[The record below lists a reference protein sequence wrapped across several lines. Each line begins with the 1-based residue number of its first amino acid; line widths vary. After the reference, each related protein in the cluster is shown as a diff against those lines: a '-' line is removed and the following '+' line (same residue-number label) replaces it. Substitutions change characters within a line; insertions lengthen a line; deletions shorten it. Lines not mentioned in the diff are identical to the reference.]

1 MPSKYHPPA
10 QNMDQYKY
18 SEISNKVSKADQRFV
33 TRRDHEATGEPESL
47 SGRISVKDM
56 GSRVSRNTQPENTIK
71 KETQVI
77 DDEFDQ
83 KYKKKKALKKKSIYS
98 SILDNTED
106 LEGLIYYPKT
116 KETRETYEALLAY
129 VHEFVGDQSHDIVRS
144 ASDAVLEF
152 LKDENLKDYDKKKE
166 IDKLLGVNIPSER
179 FSQLIAIGKKIT
191 DYSSEESRNIMED
204 DDHELDEQRVAVIFD
219 DDENDVDSENEDDED
234 DQEESN
240 ASTDEEN
247 TENYI
252 TIVNGKTNKHS
263 IDKENKEKI
272 FAHQIDAFWLQRTI
286 SAYYTDPYIIQ
297 EKTSSS
303 ISFLESDISFGQLE
317 NKLMELFDYDKFEL
331 VKILTR
337 NRDTIVWCTRLLRA
351 IDVEN
356 KKKIEAQMKSEGY
369 EWILRELKEDRESL
383 PLKYS
388 EKHEHSMMDVDL
400 PQDTEKHTHKDISM
414 SQISEVIPKKVV
426 DLDSLIF
433 SQGSH
438 LMSNKKCKLPEGSFK
453 RSKKGY
459 EEVHVPA
466 PKKAVVKDIKS
477 VLISDMP
484 EWIRPVFGN
493 TEKLNPIQS
502 KLYPMAFEK
511 DDNLLICAPTGAG
524 KTNVAILC
532 ILNELKKH
540 RNESTGEINKN
551 DFKIIYI
558 APLKAL
564 VQEVVGNFRS
574 RLSQYDIQVEELTGD
589 TQLTKAQISYTQII
603 VTTPEKWDII
613 TRKATETSYTNLVR
627 LIIIDEIHLLHDDR
641 GPVLEA
647 IVARTIRKM
656 EQTFEPIRLIGLSAT
671 LPNYVDV
678 ATFLKVDLKQGLFYF
693 DNSYRPCPLK
703 QEYIGITEKKAIK
716 KLQVIND
723 VTYEKV
729 IEQTRKF
736 QVLIFVHS
744 RKETAK
750 TAKFIRDKCL
760 EEETIGQIL
769 RSDAATKEILQSEA
783 KEVNDS
789 NLKDLL
795 PYGLGI
801 HHAGMTRADRR
812 SAEELFA
819 AGHIQVLVSTSTLAW
834 GVNLPAHAVIIKGTQ
849 IYSPEKGRWVELSP
863 QDVLQ
868 MLGRAGRPQYDS
880 YGEGIIITS
889 HTELQ
894 YYLSLLNQQLPIES
908 QFISKIVDNLNAEIV
923 LGTVRNRDEAAQWL
937 GYTYLYVR
945 MLRSPAIYNV
955 GADYA
960 DDVDLEQKRI
970 DLIHSAALLLDKHNL
985 IKYDKKTGNF
995 QATELGRI
1003 ASHYY
1008 ITYESMTIYNQYL
1021 KPTLSYIEL
1030 FRIFC
1035 LSDEFKYIPVREE
1048 EKLELQKLLDRV
1060 PIPIKEGAEE
1070 PSAKINT
1077 LLQAYISKLKLEGF
1091 ALISDMTYV
1100 SQSAKR
1106 ILRAIFD
1113 ISLKREW
1120 SQVAKLALDMCKMVE
1135 KCMWPTMTP
1144 LRQFKIC
1151 PSEVIRKVERKDLS
1165 WSRYFDLDPHELGE
1179 LINIPKAGKLVHKLI
1194 QHFPKLQLHAHVQ
1207 PITRSMLRVSLTI
1220 TPQFEWD
1227 HEIHGFTELFW
1238 IIAEDV
1244 NGEQILFH
1252 DQFIL
1257 KENYAKDEHYLEFT
1271 VPISEPIPPNYFI
1284 TIISD
1289 RWMHSE
1295 TKLAIAFKHLI
1306 LPEKFPAHTP
1316 LLDLQPLP
1324 VVVLRKQDYIKLYS
1338 SHFQNFNKIQTQ
1350 VFNTLF
1356 TTDETVFV
1364 GAPTGSGKTV
1374 CAEFALMRHWMQ
1386 EDPGKAVYITPFQEL
1401 VNERYDDW
1409 NERFG
1414 TLENSITIVKLTEET
1429 SENLK
1434 LLQKA
1439 DLILATPVQWDVL
1452 SRRWKHRKNIQTIQL
1467 FILDEIHAVG
1477 GHVGPVY
1484 EVIISRIRYV
1494 AAQTENK
1501 VRIIALGVSL
1511 ANARD
1516 LGEWIGANQ
1525 HCVYNFSPKDRPR
1538 PLEVTMQSFTVPHF
1552 PSLMIA
1558 MTKPLYLV
1566 LTTLLTDYSA
1576 IVFVPSRK
1584 QCRNISLDILTH
1596 CNASNN
1602 ENRFLLSTS
1611 DDIMS
1616 YIRKVQDDVLANC
1629 LTHGIGYYH
1638 EALSKSDKDIVKS
1651 LYKSRIIQILFASR
1665 DVAYSLGVTAHMV
1678 IIMGTQY
1685 FEGREH
1691 RYIDYPISEILQMLG
1706 YAYQPDHNGI
1716 SKAILMTSAV
1726 KKEYYRKFLS
1736 EALPIESH
1744 LQIFMHDAF
1753 VTEIATSTIENKQ
1766 EAVDWLTWSYMYRR
1780 LVANPGFYGLQDI
1793 SHESLSSYLSD
1804 LVETT
1809 LNDLMEKK
1817 IISIEDD
1824 FYVTPLNLAMIASYY
1839 NLTYITI
1846 ETMAL
1851 SLTSKTK
1858 MKGLLE
1864 VVTAAAE
1871 FETIPIRRHEDVILR
1886 RIYERVPVKLQ
1897 NQDFDSPSFKAF
1909 ILLQAHFSRFQ
1920 LPIDLVAD
1928 QVLVLQKIMNLLSAC
1943 VDVMSSEGYLNSSYP
1958 MELSQMCVQA
1968 VWDRD
1973 SPLKQIPHFTNDV
1986 IKRCNDMGLESVYDL
2001 GEFLADASKESRDKL
2016 LEMDPKKLRDVANFV
2031 NNYPSIDI
2039 TFELKDT
2046 ESIAVGNK
2054 ATINIILTRE
2064 IEEEVNTLVYAP
2076 FFPTSKNEHWWIVIG
2091 DGISLLAIKKVT
2103 LQKVLSVKLDFIP
2116 PNAGKHEYI
2125 LSCFSDS
2132 YVGVDQDIKVD
2143 IVVAEGR
2150 ENNETDE

>member
-1 MPSKYHPPA
+1 MSSRYHSQAP
-10 QNMDQYKY
+10 NMDQYKY

-47 SGRISVKDM
+47 AGRISVKDM
-56 GSRVSRNTQPENTIK
+56 GSRASKNTQPEDIK
-71 KETQVI
+71 KKDTVVV

-83 KYKKKKALKKKSIYS
+83 KYKKKVLLRKKNMYS
-98 SILDNTED
+98 SILDTTED
-106 LEGLIYYPKT
+106 LEGLIYHPKT

-129 VHEFVGDQSHDIVRS
+129 VYEFIGDQSHDIVRS
-144 ASDAVLEF
+144 ASDTVLEF
-152 LKDENLKDYDKKKE
+152 LKDENLKDYDRKKE
-166 IDKLLGVNIPSER
+166 IDKLLGVNISSER

-191 DYSSEESRNIMED
+191 DYSSEDFKDIAD
-204 DDHELDEQRVAVIFD
+204 DDYQELDEQRVAVIFD
-219 DDENDVDSENEDDED
+219 DDENENMDNEMDDD
-234 DQEESN
+234 DQEESDIDSD
-240 ASTDEEN
+240 AEN
-247 TENYI
+247 KESYI
-252 TIVNGKTNKHS
+252 TIVNGKTNKYS
-263 IDKENKEKI
+263 INEENKEKV
-272 FAHQIDAFWLQRTI
+272 FAHQIDSFWLQRII
-286 SAYYTDPYIIQ
+286 SAHYNDPYIIH
-297 EKTSSS
+297 EKTSSA
-303 ISFLESDISFGQLE
+303 ISFLESNISFGQLE
-317 NKLMELFDYDKFEL
+317 NELMELFDYDKFEL

-337 NRDTIVWCTRLLRA
+337 NRDTIVWCMRLLQA
-351 IDVEN
+351 TDPEA
-356 KKKIEAQMKSEGY
+356 KKKIEIEMKSKGY
-369 EWILRELKEDRESL
+369 EWILRELKEDREALSLKHSEKYDHNMVDHSL
-383 PLKYS
+383 PENI
-388 EKHEHSMMDVDL
+388 EKQSF
-400 PQDTEKHTHKDISM
+400 KDISI
-414 SQISEVIPKKVV
+414 SQISETIPKKVL
-426 DLDSLIF
+426 DLDSLKF
-433 SQGSH
+433 SQGAH

-459 EEVHVPA
+459 EEVHVPP
-466 PKKAVVKDIKS
+466 PKKAATKDIKT

-484 EWIRPVFGN
+484 EWVHPVFGN

-502 KLYPMAFEK
+502 KLYPMAFGK

-524 KTNVAILC
+524 KTNVAMLC

-540 RNESTGEINKN
+540 RNESTGEFNKN
-551 DFKIIYI
+551 NFKIVYI

-564 VQEVVGNFRS
+564 VQEMAGNFSS
-574 RLSQYDIQVEELTGD
+574 RLSHYGIQVEELTGD
-589 TQLTKAQISYTQII
+589 AQLTKAQISQVQVI
-603 VTTPEKWDII
+603 VTTPEKWDVI
-613 TRKATETSYTNLVR
+613 TRKATEVSYTNLVR

-647 IVARTIRKM
+647 IVARTIRKT
-656 EQTFEPIRLIGLSAT
+656 EQTFESIRLIGLSAT
-671 LPNYVDV
+671 LPNYMDV
-678 ATFLKVDLKQGLFYF
+678 ATFLKVDLEHGLFYF

-703 QEYIGITEKKAIK
+703 QEFIGITEKKAIK
-716 KLQVIND
+716 RLQLMND
-723 VTYEKV
+723 ITYEKV
-729 IEQTRKF
+729 MEQARKF

-769 RSDAATKEILQSEA
+769 HPDAATREILQSEA
-783 KEVNDS
+783 KEVSDT
-789 NLKDLL
+789 NLKDIL

-801 HHAGMTRADRR
+801 HHAGMTRADRK

-819 AGHIQVLVSTSTLAW
+819 AGHIKVLVSTSTLAW

-849 IYSPEKGRWVELSP
+849 VYSPEKGRWVELSP

-889 HTELQ
+889 HPELQ

-937 GYTYLYVR
+937 GYTYLYIR
-945 MLRSPAIYNV
+945 MLRSPVIYNV

-960 DDVDLEQKRI
+960 DDLDLEQKRI

-985 IKYDKKTGNF
+985 IKYDKKTGDF
-995 QATELGRI
+995 QTTEIGRI

-1008 ITYESMTIYNQYL
+1008 ITYESMATYNQYL
-1021 KPTLSYIEL
+1021 RPTLSYIEL
-1030 FRIFC
+1030 FRLFC

-1048 EKLELQKLLDRV
+1048 EKLELQKLLSRV
-1060 PIPIKEGAEE
+1060 PIPIKEGVEE
-1070 PSAKINT
+1070 ASAKINT
-1077 LLQAYISKLKLEGF
+1077 LLQAYISRLKLEGF
-1091 ALISDMTYV
+1091 ALISDMIYV
-1100 SQSAKR
+1100 TQSAKR

-1113 ISLKREW
+1113 ICLKRGW
-1120 SQVAKLALDMCKMVE
+1120 AQVAKLALDMCKMVE

-1144 LRQFKIC
+1144 LRQFKVC
-1151 PSEVIRKVERKDLS
+1151 PLEVIRKVERKDLP

-1179 LINIPKAGKLVHKLI
+1179 LISVPKAGKLVHKLI
-1194 QHFPKLQLHAHVQ
+1194 QHFPRLELQVHVQ
-1207 PITRSMLRVSLTI
+1207 PIVRSLLRVNLTI
-1220 TPQFEWD
+1220 IPQFEWD
-1227 HEIHGFTELFW
+1227 HEIHSFSELFW

-1257 KENYAKDEHYLEFT
+1257 KEKYSKDEHYVEFT

-1295 TKLAIAFKHLI
+1295 TKLSVAFKHLI
-1306 LPEKFPAHTP
+1306 LPEKIPPYTP

-1324 VVVLRKQDYIKLYS
+1324 IAAVRKPEFIKLYS
-1338 SHFQNFNKIQTQ
+1338 SYFQHFNKIQTQ

-1356 TTDETVFV
+1356 TTDENVFV
-1364 GAPTGSGKTV
+1364 GAPTGSGKTT
-1374 CAEFALMRHWMQ
+1374 CAEFALIRHWLK
-1386 EDPGKAVYITPFQEL
+1386 ENSGRAVYIAPFQEL
-1401 VNERYDDW
+1401 VDERYNDW
-1409 NERFG
+1409 
-1414 TLENSITIVKLTEET
+1414 SIKFKIMDNHKEIIKLTGET
-1429 SENLK
+1429 SEDLK

-1439 DLILATPVQWDVL
+1439 DLVLATPVQWDVL
-1452 SRRWKHRKNIQTIQL
+1452 SRRWKQRKNIQTIEL
-1467 FILDEIHAVG
+1467 FIADEIHAVG
-1477 GHVGPVY
+1477 GHLGPVY
-1484 EVIISRIRYV
+1484 EVIVSRMRYI

-1501 VRIIALGVSL
+1501 IRIIALGLSL
-1511 ANARD
+1511 ANARE
-1516 LGEWIGANQ
+1516 LGEWIGINQ
-1525 HCVYNFSPKDRPR
+1525 HCIYNFNPKDRPR
-1538 PLEVTMQSFTVPHF
+1538 PLEVTMQSFTIPHF
-1552 PSLMIA
+1552 ASLMIA
-1558 MTKPLYLV
+1558 MTKPLYLI
-1566 LTTLLTDYSA
+1566 LLTLSHDFSA
-1576 IVFVPSRK
+1576 IIFVPSRK
-1584 QCRNISLDILTH
+1584 QCLNISLDILTY
-1596 CNASNN
+1596 CNSSGN

-1611 DDIMS
+1611 DDIMTH
-1616 YIRKVQDDVLANC
+1616 IGKVKDEVLANC
-1629 LTHGIGYYH
+1629 LSHGIGYYH
-1638 EALSKSDKDIVKS
+1638 EALSKSDKDIVIS
-1651 LYKSRIIQILFASR
+1651 LYRFKAIQILFVSR
-1665 DVAYSLGVTAHMV
+1665 DVAYSVGVTAHMV
-1678 IIMGTQY
+1678 VVMGTQY

-1706 YAYQPDHNGI
+1706 YAYQPNQDGI
-1716 SKAILMTSAV
+1716 SKAVIMVPAV
-1726 KKEYYRKFLS
+1726 KKEYYKKFLS

-1744 LQIFMHDAF
+1744 LQIFTHDAF

-1817 IISIEDD
+1817 IILIEDD

-1839 NLTYITI
+1839 NLTYVTV

-1871 FETIPIRRHEDVILR
+1871 FETIPIRRHEDVVLR

-1973 SPLKQIPHFTNDV
+1973 SPLKQVPHFTEDV
-1986 IKRCNDMGLESVYDL
+1986 IKRCMDAGLESIYDL
-2001 GEFLADASKESRDKL
+2001 GEFLADASDDSRNKL
-2016 LEMDPKKLRDVANFV
+2016 LEMGAKEMRDVANFI
-2031 NNYPSIDI
+2031 NSYPSIDI
-2039 TFELKDT
+2039 VFELDNP
-2046 ESIAVGNK
+2046 ESITAGCQT
-2054 ATINIILTRE
+2054 AINITLTRE
-2064 IEEEVNTLVYAP
+2064 MEEINTLVYAP

-2103 LQKVLSVKLDFIP
+2103 LQKTLSVKLEFVP
-2116 PNAGKHEYI
+2116 PNAGKYEYT

-2143 IVVAEGR
+2143 IVVAER
-2150 ENNETDE
+2150 KKDNEMEE

>member
-1 MPSKYHPPA
+1 MPSRYHPPV

-56 GSRVSRNTQPENTIK
+56 GSRVTKNTQPESTIK
-71 KETQVI
+71 KDTKII

-83 KYKKKKALKKKSIYS
+83 KYKRKKLIKKKNIYS
-98 SILDNTED
+98 SILDTTED
-106 LEGLIYYPKT
+106 LEGLIYHPKT

-129 VHEFVGDQSHDIVRS
+129 VHEFIGDQSHDIVRS

-152 LKDENLKDYDKKKE
+152 LKDENLKDYDRKKE
-166 IDKLLGVNIPSER
+166 IDKLLGVNLSSEK

-191 DYSSEESRNIMED
+191 DYSFEDPRNTIED
-204 DDHELDEQRVAVIFD
+204 NDQELDEQRVAVIFD
-219 DDENDVDSENEDDED
+219 DDENEDSEDEDDE
-234 DQEESN
+234 EEQ
-240 ASTDEEN
+240 DESSIDSDAGSK
-247 TENYI
+247 ENYI
-252 TIVNGKTNKHS
+252 TIVNGKTDKRSVN
-263 IDKENKEKI
+263 KENKEKV
-272 FAHQIDAFWLQRTI
+272 FAHQIDSFWLQRTI
-286 SAYYTDPYIIQ
+286 STHYTDPYVIQ
-297 EKTSSS
+297 EKTSSA
-303 ISFLESDISFGQLE
+303 ISFLESNISFGQLE
-317 NKLMELFDYDKFEL
+317 NELMELFDYDKFEL

-337 NRDTIVWCTRLLRA
+337 NRDTIVWCTRLSRA
-351 IDVEN
+351 TDIET
-356 KKKIEAQMKSEGY
+356 KKKIETQMKSEGY
-369 EWILRELKEDRESL
+369 DWILRELKEDRESL
-383 PLKYS
+383 SLIHS
-388 EKHEHSMMDVDL
+388 EKYEHDIMDIDL
-400 PQDTEKHTHKDISM
+400 SENTEKQTSKDISM
-414 SQISEVIPKKVV
+414 PQISEVIPKKII

-466 PKKAVVKDIKS
+466 PKKAMVKDIKNIL
-477 VLISDMP
+477 VSDMP
-484 EWIRPVFGN
+484 EWVRPVFGN
-493 TEKLNPIQS
+493 TEKLNFIQS

-524 KTNVAILC
+524 KTNIAILC

-540 RNESTGEINKN
+540 RNESTGEFNKN
-551 DFKIIYI
+551 NFKIVYI

-564 VQEVVGNFRS
+564 VQEIVGNFRS
-574 RLSQYDIQVEELTGD
+574 KLAQYDIQIEELTGD

-613 TRKATETSYTNLVR
+613 TRKATEASYTNLVR

-656 EQTFEPIRLIGLSAT
+656 EQTFEHVRLVGLSAT
-671 LPNYVDV
+671 LPNYMDV
-678 ATFLKVDLKQGLFYF
+678 AVFLKVDLEQGLFYF
-693 DNSYRPCPLK
+693 DNSHRPCPLK
-703 QEYIGITEKKAIK
+703 QEFIGITEKKAIK
-716 KLQVIND
+716 RLQVMND

-783 KEVNDS
+783 KEVNDP

-812 SAEELFA
+812 SAEELFS

-889 HTELQ
+889 HAELQ

-923 LGTVRNRDEAAQWL
+923 LGTIRNRDEAAQWL

-945 MLRSPAIYNV
+945 MLRSPTIYNV

-995 QATELGRI
+995 QTTELGRI
-1003 ASHYY
+1003 ASYYY
-1008 ITYESMTIYNQYL
+1008 ITHESMATYNQYL

-1060 PIPIKEGAEE
+1060 PIPIKEGVEE

-1077 LLQAYISKLKLEGF
+1077 LLQAYISRLKLEGF
-1091 ALISDMTYV
+1091 ALISDMVYV
-1100 SQSAKR
+1100 TQSAKR

-1113 ISLKREW
+1113 ISLKRGW
-1120 SQVAKLALDMCKMVE
+1120 SQVAKSALDICKMVE

-1151 PSEVIRKVERKDLS
+1151 PSEVIRKVERKKLP
-1165 WSRYFDLDPHELGE
+1165 WNRYFDLDPHELGE
-1179 LINIPKAGKLVHKLI
+1179 LIGLPKAGRLVHKLI
-1194 QHFPKLQLHAHVQ
+1194 EHFPRLLLQAHVQ

-1220 TPQFEWD
+1220 TPHFKWD

-1257 KENYAKDEHYLEFT
+1257 KENYSKDEHFIEFT
-1271 VPISEPIPPNYFI
+1271 VSISEPIPPNYFI

-1295 TKLAIAFKHLI
+1295 TKLAVAFKHLI
-1306 LPEKFPAHTP
+1306 LPEKFPPHTP

-1324 VVVLRKQDYIKLYS
+1324 IAALRKPEFIKLYS
-1338 SHFQNFNKIQTQ
+1338 SHFQSFNKIQTQ

-1364 GAPTGSGKTV
+1364 GAPTGSGKTI

-1386 EDPGKAVYITPFQEL
+1386 KNPGRAVYIAPFQEL
-1401 VNERYDDW
+1401 VDERYNDW
-1409 NERFG
+1409 NKKFE
-1414 TLENSITIVKLTEET
+1414 TIEDCKTIVKLTGET
-1429 SENLK
+1429 SEDLK

-1439 DLILATPVQWDVL
+1439 DLILTTPIQWDVL
-1452 SRRWKHRKNIQTIQL
+1452 SRRWKYRKNIQTVQL
-1467 FILDEIHAVG
+1467 FIVDEIHAIG
-1477 GHVGPVY
+1477 GHMGPVY
-1484 EVIISRIRYV
+1484 EIIISRMRYV

-1501 VRIIALGVSL
+1501 IRIIALGVSL
-1511 ANARD
+1511 ANAKD

-1525 HCVYNFSPKDRPR
+1525 HCIYNFSPKDRPR
-1538 PLEVTMQSFTVPHF
+1538 PLEVTMQSFTIPHF

-1558 MTKPLYLV
+1558 MTKPLYLTI
-1566 LTTLLTDYSA
+1566 TTLSHDHSS
-1576 IVFVPSRK
+1576 IIFVPSRK
-1584 QCRNISLDILTH
+1584 QCRNISLDILTY
-1596 CNASNN
+1596 CNADSN

-1611 DDIMS
+1611 SDIM
-1616 YIRKVQDDVLANC
+1616 IHIKKIQDEVLINC

-1638 EALSKSDKDIVKS
+1638 EALSKSDKDIVKL
-1651 LYKSRIIQILFASR
+1651 LYESRIIQILFASR
-1665 DVAYSLGVTAHMV
+1665 DVAYSLGLTAHM
-1678 IIMGTQY
+1678 IIVMGTQY
-1685 FEGREH
+1685 YEGKEH
-1691 RYIDYPISEILQMLG
+1691 RYVDYPISEILQMLG
-1706 YAYQPDHNGI
+1706 CAYQPNYDGV
-1716 SKAILMTSAV
+1716 SKAILMTPTV

-1744 LQIFMHDAF
+1744 LQMFTHDAF

-1864 VVTAAAE
+1864 VVTAATE
-1871 FETIPIRRHEDVILR
+1871 FETIPIRRHEDVVLR

-1920 LPIDLVAD
+1920 LPLDLIAD
-1928 QVLVLQKIMNLLSAC
+1928 QILILQKVMNILSAC

-1973 SPLKQIPHFTNDV
+1973 SPLKQIPHFTEEI
-1986 IKRCNDMGLESVYDL
+1986 IKRCSDAGLESIYDL
-2001 GEFLADASKESRDKL
+2001 GEFLADASEDSRNKL
-2016 LEMDPKKLRDVANFV
+2016 LQMDPKKLRDVANFI

-2039 TFELKDT
+2039 TYELENP
-2046 ESIAVGNK
+2046 ESITAGNQ
-2054 ATINIILTRE
+2054 AIINVVLTRE
-2064 IEEEVNTLVYAP
+2064 IEENVNTLVYAP
-2076 FFPTSKNEHWWIVIG
+2076 FFPVPKNEHWWVVIA
-2091 DGISLLAIKKVT
+2091 DETSLLAIKKVT
-2103 LQKVLSVKLDFIP
+2103 LQKTLSVKLEFVP
-2116 PNAGKHEYI
+2116 LNAGKHEYT

-2143 IVVAEGR
+2143 IIVAERR
-2150 ENNETDE
+2150 EDNGTDE